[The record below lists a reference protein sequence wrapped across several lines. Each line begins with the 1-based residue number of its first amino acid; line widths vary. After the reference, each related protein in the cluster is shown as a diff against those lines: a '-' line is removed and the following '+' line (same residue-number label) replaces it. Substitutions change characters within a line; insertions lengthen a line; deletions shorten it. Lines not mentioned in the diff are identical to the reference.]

1 MRYQICTLL
10 VPALLAACVI
20 TPDGTP
26 AGSRATVALLETTD
40 LHSNVVGYD
49 YYKLAADP
57 SFGVDRTAALI
68 AQARKQYPNTLLLDN
83 GDTIQGT
90 ALSDYEALVAPLG
103 CDQVLAIYK
112 AMNHL
117 RFDGGGIGNHEF
129 NYGLA
134 HLSQVTGNR
143 FEVDGVDPSKPRCAG
158 PAFPQVLANV
168 YSLKTRQPLF
178 APYHIIEKQISAQDA
193 DGKPFMARLK
203 VGIIGFAPPTIMSW
217 DKRWLEGKVYTE
229 GVRESAL
236 KYIPEMRAK
245 GADLV
250 VAISHGGLDAA
261 PYSPTM
267 ENANYYLAQVPGVDA
282 MLIGHS
288 HQVFPNAKSTV
299 AQFNLPG
306 VDKARGMVHGVPTV
320 MANLWG
326 KHLGVIGLQLAH
338 DGRRW
343 VVDKTRTT
351 VEARSAQ
358 HADKTYVAPD
368 PVVAAL
374 VAKQHEAT
382 IRYVRTPVGVTGF
395 RMSTYFADVGDVS
408 AMAVVNMAQADYVEK
423 YVKASM
429 PQYAALP
436 VLSMSAPFKSGNAGV
451 TDFTDV
457 AAGSLALNNAAD
469 LYLYPNALYA
479 VKVNG
484 VELKAWLEHAAGRF
498 NTIDPARKDPQEL
511 VNPAFASYNFDTLT
525 SADVRYEIDV
535 ARPVGDRI
543 RSFSYRGKPVGAG
556 DEFLVATNNY
566 RASGGGGFPGL
577 DGSKTVI
584 ASPDNNREVL
594 IAYIKEAK
602 NLSRATHG
610 SGRSWTFAKVST
622 AGPVVFHSAPGM
634 AGVAREAGLHNV
646 AQLRADDGL
655 GKGFALY
662 ALDLAQAQ
670 GSTSGSPQSL
680 QRSGVG
686 GGRDRAQVA
695 RARLASAHAGVPAAM
710 YLLSNML
717 YAGDGIERDE
727 GAAREWLEAAAERDH
742 PEAMQQLAMGLR
754 DGSMGFARDE
764 QRAAVLIKEMAH
776 AMKHRAPAP

>member
-10 VPALLAACVI
+10 LPGLLAACAV
-20 TPDGTP
+20 TPAGAP

-49 YYKLAADP
+49 YYKLAPDP
-57 SFGVDRTAALI
+57 SFGFDRTAALI
-68 AQARKQYPNTLLLDN
+68 AEARKQFANTLLLDN

-90 ALSDYEALVAPLG
+90 ALSDYEALVAPLACG
-103 CDQVLAIYK
+103 QVLSIYK

-117 RFDGGGIGNHEF
+117 KFDGGGIGNHEF

-143 FEVDGVDPSKPRCAG
+143 FDVDGVDQSKPRCAG

-168 YSLKTRQPLF
+168 YSLKTRTPLF

-193 DGKPFMARLK
+193 AGKPFSAMLK
-203 VGIIGFAPPTIMSW
+203 VGIISFAPPTIMSW
-217 DKRWLEGKVYTE
+217 DKRWLDGKVYTE
-229 GVRESAL
+229 GVRESAQ

-306 VDKARGMVHGVPTV
+306 VDKARGLVHGVPTV

-338 DGRRW
+338 DGKRW
-343 VVDKTRTT
+343 VVDKTKTT

-358 HADKTYVAPD
+358 RADKSYVAAD
-368 PVVAAL
+368 ASVLEL
-374 VAKQHEAT
+374 VAKEHEAT
-382 IRYVRTPVGVTGF
+382 IRYVKTPVGTTAF

-408 AMAVVNMAQADYVEK
+408 AMAVVNLAQADYVAK

-429 PQYAALP
+429 PQYAGLP

-484 VELKAWLEHAAGRF
+484 LGLKAWLEHAAGRF
-498 NTIDPARKDPQEL
+498 NRIDPARKEQQEL

-535 ARPVGDRI
+535 TQPAGDRI
-543 RSFSYRGKPVGAG
+543 RHLSYRGKPVGAA

-602 NLSRATHG
+602 NLNRATHG
-610 SGRSWTFAKVST
+610 SGRSWSFTKVRT

-634 AGVAREAGLHNV
+634 VDIAHEAGLHNV
-646 AQLRADDGL
+646 SQLRSDDGL
-655 GKGFALY
+655 GKGFGLY
-662 ALDLAQAQ
+662 AVDLAKGDGTASNYREQRNSTGTQNDSTQAA
-670 GSTSGSPQSL
+670 GAL
-680 QRSGVG
+680 
-686 GGRDRAQVA
+686 
-695 RARLASAHAGVPAAM
+695 LASARAGEPAAM
-710 YLLSNML
+710 FFLSNRL
-717 YAGDGIERDE
+717 YAGDGLPRDE
-727 GAAREWLEAAAERDH
+727 VAARKWLEAAAERDH
-742 PEAMQQLAMGLR
+742 PEAMQQLAMALR

-764 QRAAVLIKEMAH
+764 QQASVLMKEMAH
-776 AMKHRAPAP
+776 AMKHRAAGR